1 MELTDINGAHLKA
14 QILNKSG
21 EVIAETRDFALA
33 EKLWSMI
40 DESLKE
46 PCPGCERLKKERD
59 HYKGMVGIYKQLA
72 GGKDGKCVDCEYW
85 DHSEINMGICKNPRS
100 IYSYTV
106 SYTKPTHSCEHF
118 VPKNTYSRAGGN
130 DGR

>member
-1 MELTDINGAHLKA
+1 MELTNINGAHLKA

-72 GGKDGKCVDCEYW
+72 GVKDGKCVDCNYW
-85 DHSEINMGICKNPRS
+85 EPSQWEKWAGICTCAESEWVNTY
-100 IYSYTV
+100 I
-106 SYTKPTHSCEHF
+106 KPTHSCLHF
-118 VPKNTYSRAGGN
+118 VPRNTYSMTGDN